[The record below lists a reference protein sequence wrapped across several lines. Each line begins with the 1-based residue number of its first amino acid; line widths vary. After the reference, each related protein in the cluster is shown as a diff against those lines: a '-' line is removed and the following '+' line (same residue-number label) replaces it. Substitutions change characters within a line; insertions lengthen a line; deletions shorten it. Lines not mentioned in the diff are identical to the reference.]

1 MFKDQPVGERA
12 KVLPGK
18 DRRGQTEE
26 RGIRG
31 YFYHCKGIIN
41 WEELLLLITEK
52 RGWVLP
58 LPIHAK
64 LLPTV

>member
-26 RGIRG
+26 RGIVG
-31 YFYHCKGIIN
+31 EPG
-41 WEELLLLITEK
+41 
-52 RGWVLP
+52 
-58 LPIHAK
+58 
-64 LLPTV
+64 

>member
-1 MFKDQPVGERA
+1 MRMQGISVVVPVFNEE
-12 KVLPGK
+12 GK
-18 DRRGQTEE
+18 
-26 RGIRG
+26 RG